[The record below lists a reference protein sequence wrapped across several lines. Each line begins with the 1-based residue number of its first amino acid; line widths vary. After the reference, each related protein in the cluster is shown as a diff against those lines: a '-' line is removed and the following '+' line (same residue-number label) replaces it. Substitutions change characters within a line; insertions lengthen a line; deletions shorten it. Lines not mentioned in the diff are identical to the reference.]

1 MEIGANTPAV
11 VTGGASGLGAATARA
26 LAAKG
31 AKVAIFDMNAE
42 KGEAL
47 AAELGGVFCK
57 VNVTSEEEVDAGF
70 AKAREAHGQER
81 ILVNCAGIGNAMKTA
96 SRSKEDGSI
105 KHFPLSAFEF
115 IIQVNLIGT
124 FRCIAKSAAGML
136 TLDPLSED
144 GDRGAIVNTA
154 SVAAEDGQMGQAAYS
169 ASKGGVVGMTLP
181 IARDLMAEGIR
192 VNTIL
197 PGIFNTPLM
206 NAAPPQVKEALAASV
221 PFPKRLGNPEEY
233 AKLAVCMIET
243 GYFNGEDVRLDGAIR
258 MAPR

>member
-1 MEIGANTPAV
+1 MKVDSNTAAI
-11 VTGGASGLGAATARA
+11 VTGGASGLGEATARA

-31 AKVAIFDMNAE
+31 AKVAIFDLQEE
-42 KGEAL
+42 KGTKV
-47 AAELGGVFCK
+47 AEEIGGVFCE
-57 VNVTSEEEVDAGF
+57 VNVTDEASVDAGF

-81 ILVNCAGIGNAMKTA
+81 ILVNCAGTGNAIKTA

-105 KHFPLSAFEF
+105 KHFPLEAFNW
-115 IIQVNLIGT
+115 IIQINLVGT

-136 TLDPLSED
+136 TLDPLED
-144 GDRGAIVNTA
+144 GERGAIVNTA

-181 IARDLMAEGIR
+181 IARDLMSEGIR

-221 PFPKRLGNPEEY
+221 PFPKRLGNAEEY
-233 AKLAVCMIET
+233 AMLAMCMIEN